1 MFIKQVGTFLSNIYF
16 LFEVSWII
24 ISTYLYFLYN
34 KDYVLFIKNIT
45 HRLSNKNILYVKF
58 FQAIS
63 LNNNLI
69 DETINQQLI
78 KYTDSVPYNTD
89 DIDWELLV
97 NLKKT
102 FGIELLTTNKP
113 INSGMISLVY
123 KMNDTIHKKQI
134 IVKTKR
140 RGIEK
145 KLNNAIEKIKFIIQI
160 LVCIPSLNKFNI
172 WDSFNKN
179 IDILKSQLDFEQE
192 VKNTIRMKKECKNLK
207 YVKVPLVYEAVT
219 QLYKNVI
226 VMEYIQGQHIS
237 KVDETDYEQF
247 AKLVVKYGL
256 VSSFV
261 NGFGHGDLHA
271 GNILFIKN
279 SGIDNNEYKLGLI
292 DFGIVLEI
300 DENIRYKFLDIF
312 SDFHTKKSIDISK
325 DLLSCFVEPK
335 KVFEELPLEH
345 KTSITNIIS
354 DIIENIIHNS
364 KSINQSKIFEFIV
377 NFNNYLNANDLKKYG
392 LYFNDD
398 FIKMQMGISMAQGVC
413 LSLCKGNYVEIANQV
428 YNEMFHNDIFSEE
441 ELLL

>member
-1 MFIKQVGTFLSNIYF
+1 MFKQVGTFLSNIYF
-16 LFEVSWII
+16 LFEISWII

-34 KDYVLFIKNIT
+34 KDYVLFIQNIT
-45 HRLSNKNILYVKF
+45 HRLSSKNILYVKF

-89 DIDWELLV
+89 DIDLELLL

-123 KMNDTIHKKQI
+123 KMNDTINNKQI
-134 IVKTKR
+134 IVKIKR
-140 RGIEK
+140 RGIEEK
-145 KLNNAIEKIKFIIQI
+145 INSAIEKIKFIIQI
-160 LVCIPSLNKFNI
+160 LVCIPSLNNFNI
-172 WDSFNKN
+172 WESFNKN
-179 IDILKSQLDFEQE
+179 IHILKSQLDFEQE

-226 VMEYIQGQHIS
+226 VMEYIQGLHIS
-237 KVDETDYEQF
+237 KLDENDYEQF

-261 NGFGHGDLHA
+261 NGFSHGDLHA

-279 SGIDNNEYKLGLI
+279 SSVDNNEYKLGLI
-292 DFGIVLEI
+292 DFGIIMEI

-312 SDFHTKKSIDISK
+312 CDFHTKKPIDISTN
-325 DLLSCFVEPK
+325 LLSCFVEPK
-335 KVFEELPLEH
+335 KVFEDLPLEY
-345 KTSITNIIS
+345 KTSIIKMTS
-354 DIIENIIHNS
+354 EIIESVMYSS
-364 KSINQSKIFEFIV
+364 KSLNQSKIFDFIV
-377 NFNNYLNANDLKKYG
+377 NFNSYLNANDLKKYG

-413 LSLCKGNYVEIANQV
+413 LSLCKGTYIEIANQV
-428 YNEMFHNDIFSEE
+428 YSEVFHNEIFSEE